1 VTGRQFRTVVLP
13 LVILV
18 VLLGVYLSVAVQIHF
33 FLHLLLGGTIAL
45 LVATAI
51 GLGSGWF
58 PPWLPLITIG
68 AVVNAVPDVL
78 YLYFHVAHSP
88 WMDIFTWHIET
99 HFMWGFPTSWYLLFL
114 LSLGAYFVAQVPRA
128 GVAVTIAPFCIASA
142 AVAASVVWAHE
153 RVPRGLINPDHRG
166 HLLGFVLPVVTTVLV
181 LLIAR
186 GRRPQA
192 AVPGVAGVRARG

>member
-1 VTGRQFRTVVLP
+1 MTGRQFRTTVLP
-13 LVILV
+13 LVVLV
-18 VLLGVYLSVAVQIHF
+18 VLLAVYLSVAVQIHF

-78 YLYFHVAHSP
+78 YLYFHVAHRP

-99 HFMWGFPTSWYLLFL
+99 HFMAGFPVSWYLLFL
-114 LSLGAYFVAQVPRA
+114 LALAAYFVAQAPNA
-128 GVAVTIAPFCIASA
+128 GAVLTIAPFCLAAA

-153 RVPRGLINPDHRG
+153 RVPAGLINPDHRG
-166 HLLGFVLPVVTTVLV
+166 HLLGFVLPVLTTLLV
-181 LLIAR
+181 LLTAR
-186 GRRPQA
+186 ARRPQ
-192 AVPGVAGVRARG
+192 GVAAAG

>member
-1 VTGRQFRTVVLP
+1 
-13 LVILV
+13 
-18 VLLGVYLSVAVQIHF
+18 VLLGVYISLAVQIHF

-51 GLGSGWF
+51 GLGTGWF
-58 PPWLPLITIG
+58 PPWLPLITVG

-88 WMDIFTWHIET
+88 WMDIFTWHVET
-99 HFMWGFPTSWYLLFL
+99 HFMAAFPVSWYLLFL
-114 LSLGAYFVAQVPRA
+114 LALAGYFAAQVPHAAAPVR
-128 GVAVTIAPFCIASA
+128 IAPFAFASA

-153 RVPRGLINPDHRG
+153 RVPTGLINPDHRG
-166 HLLGFVLPVVTTVLV
+166 HLLGFVLPVATTGTV

-186 GRRPQA
+186 GRRHRPA
-192 AVPGVAGVRARG
+192 PADSARARA